1 MPKVTLEYD
10 LPNLD
15 DEDGMFWS
23 RWIQELV
30 CGFLLL
36 IGLWIVWG
44 RLLVLDLVLL
54 YNGMNKI

>member
-23 RWIQELV
+23 RWIQEI
-30 CGFLLL
+30 C
-36 IGLWIVWG
+36 LWIPPSHWIMDSMG
-44 RLLVLDLVLL
+44 KTS
-54 YNGMNKI
+54 GA